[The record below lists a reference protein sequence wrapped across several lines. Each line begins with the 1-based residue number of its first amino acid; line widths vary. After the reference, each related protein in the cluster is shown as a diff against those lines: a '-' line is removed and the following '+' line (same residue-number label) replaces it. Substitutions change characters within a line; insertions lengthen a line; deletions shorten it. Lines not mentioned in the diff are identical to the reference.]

1 MKIKVLSHENFDAI
15 CYKHGLDDDTLD
27 EMVSQENYL
36 YAFISIIGTP
46 ECRKYYLEDE
56 TSHWFKREHLNVLN
70 LEFDD
75 VTEDLNWKGHLF
87 KAMTEK
93 QADQCIEFLEKNK
106 GKIFYIHCKAGI
118 SRSGAFG
125 RFIFDFYNQD
135 KVYKEEEFEKDNSH
149 IRPNNHVLRLL
160 KRAFYKK
167 HGLFVDENRDF

>member
-1 MKIKVLSHENFDAI
+1 
-15 CYKHGLDDDTLD
+15 
-27 EMVSQENYL
+27 
-36 YAFISIIGTP
+36 
-46 ECRKYYLEDE
+46 
-56 TSHWFKREHLNVLN
+56 
-70 LEFDD
+70 
-75 VTEDLNWKGHLF
+75 
-87 KAMTEK
+87 MTEK

-149 IRPNNHVLRLL
+149 IRPNSHVLRLL

-167 HGLFVDENRDF
+167 HELFVDENRDF